1 MKLLG
6 IDFGEKNIGLAL
18 AVGPLAEPLG
28 TVKNLKAVQ
37 QICQEQGIE
46 KIIIGLSEGKMA
58 EKTRRFGQH
67 LAQLT
72 GLPIVY
78 QDETLTSVEAEAMM
92 IKSAKPRR
100 KRRTQRDAFSAC
112 LILQNYLDKILDL

>member
-18 AVGPLAEPLG
+18 AEGPLAEPLG
-28 TVKNLKAVQ
+28 TVKSLKAVQ
-37 QICQEQGIE
+37 RICQEQGIE

-72 GLPIVY
+72 GLPLVY
-78 QDETLTSVEAEAMM
+78 QDETLTSEEAKKIMV
-92 IKSAKPRR
+92 KSGKSKK
-100 KRRTQRDAFSAC
+100 KRQQQSDTIAAC
-112 LILQNYLDKILDL
+112 LILQDYLEQAVLE